1 MTEPVSGTWQ
11 IVASS
16 LPFWRSRS
24 APAVSYLPLPDGR
37 ILDAVTYRRSGRDK
51 LVLGVDQ
58 PAADGFFEWRGLQHV
73 TRLTT
78 SRWRVVAVDESAADA
93 ADRWAVTAFEKTLFT
108 PAGVDIYCRS
118 RDLSSAA
125 RAAAVA
131 ALADAGLGHHRLDDT
146 SA

>member
-1 MTEPVSGTWQ
+1 MTDPVSGTWQ

-37 ILDAVTYRRSGRDK
+37 VLDAVTYVRGGRDK
-51 LVLGVDQ
+51 LVLGVDTRTD
-58 PAADGFFEWRGLQHV
+58 AGFEWRGLQHV

-78 SRWRVVAVDESAADA
+78 SRWQVIASDETAGDP
-93 ADRWAVTAFEKTLFT
+93 ADRWAVTAFDKTLFT
-108 PAGVDIYCRS
+108 PAGVDIYCRA
-118 RDLSSAA
+118 RDISPVA
-125 RAAAVA
+125 RAAATA
-131 ALADAGLGHHRLDDT
+131 ALAAAGLAHHPLADT